1 MRAASAAIAA
11 VVALAVALA
20 GAGDDAHAQ
29 SAPTI
34 GEVTMR
40 AVAGGVPAQV
50 DAGVGASVSVSI
62 MASGPVTVSPD
73 DVSFFAESG
82 ASRVA
87 PTSVT
92 GAGTEWEARLLV
104 AETHAEG
111 PVAFWITARAASG
124 AVTVTHEDVAGHRV
138 EIDRT
143 RPLLTAE
150 ITSPT
155 TTVVRLD
162 EALSPLVAQGRELD
176 VSRWCMTESR
186 STSPV
191 SNECQRPAS
200 TGDLFRDVSVDSATV
215 TRTGDMPEV
224 TLVHDQIHNI
234 NTIHVIFDPASS
246 STPLLL
252 TDSALN
258 LPDLERNPRILA
270 RPAIL
275 NTPDVPFR
283 PLYWGSDYMAILV
296 PATIGNL
303 PSGQLVPGEWRVEH
317 GAATPGDTSND
328 IALVARPA
336 NRPESAFK
344 VNIVGGEHYDAD
356 APAFK
361 SLYFLE
367 EPRLLFFGAG
377 AAVPDGENLHVTYL
391 DQGATRMAFTD
402 GPEIAGGAQVAVN
415 PTTLPASLVVGVLR
429 DSGSGLAAVDSP
441 ARVGDRL
448 AISLELRA
456 APPAGQAPTYSFHGA
471 AAAPMT
477 QGADRR
483 TWSAEAAVV
492 ATTPEG
498 PVEFDV
504 MSPVFGAPAVAY
516 DESDVTDASSAS
528 VDRTPPAVR
537 TATLVGDR
545 ELHVVFGEPV
555 THTALEGI
563 FAVTRD
569 TAAVTITGTAVD
581 AASGAY
587 VTTLAADAPPGS
599 THVLTM
605 ALGAISDAA
614 GNAAPTSITVAADA
628 VPPSATLLSVAVLRD
643 GTSERTGPNA
653 AHARPGDTVRVTLEL
668 DEATSAQAVPTVRF
682 FDQRTPV
689 AMMGQPGDTVW
700 AADYAIPGTRTADDG
715 SPIYPDTPEG
725 AVELDIVAL
734 DYAGNALAV
743 SESGI
748 TDMSSAVIDVSPPA
762 RPSAEFA
769 SDALSVTLAFAEA
782 LDADTVAAGA
792 FAVRDADGA
801 AVAQPSP
808 PAYTASPPSVLLS
821 LQAVPDG
828 AYTVEI
834 AGTLTDRAGNAYRAG
849 DVALPT
855 VDSTAPTVMG
865 IATESA
871 TTTVIEFGEEVTVS
885 GNAAQRAR
893 HWTVT
898 DDGPPGGAPTQAEE
912 RAVSAVEAI
921 GADGMAADSGTRVR
935 LTHATLGM
943 TDSTPTVAYTPATS
957 DADGIGDVALG
968 RVTDTATPLLNALAA
983 FAAREASDG
992 APPRAESVE
1001 FTAAD
1006 TVTITLSEG
1015 IVSDYLPQVTMSP
1028 GLGRLAVTA
1037 AGTALTIEGSMQATD
1052 GTEYTVRVPSLVT
1065 DRACIDAQQDAMCAP
1080 NAFSGEAIT
1089 VTHNDAYPPGLVAGS
1104 ASFATASLLTFMTSE
1119 PLDAATISQI
1129 TLPAVFGTV
1138 TATQSG
1144 TEVRLAFTGT
1154 PVTGTEY
1161 TIGIPSAVTDTA
1173 DPPNRFGGLG
1183 PSQSLNSKVIYR
1195 VDTAD
1200 PTVASARLT
1209 GSTTIDVEFS
1219 EPVRGTA
1226 SASDWEIRVGGSSPM
1241 DKNALPGIDP
1251 LDSGVQVSAQGLGA
1265 SASVTIPEGSPVNG
1279 ITLHFGAQ
1287 PTDTVMFVRYV
1298 GTTLSDRAGNLVTVH
1313 AGAADSVEA
1322 ADAAGPE
1329 PETVHVD
1336 SSRDRQDDAVA
1347 GFGTLLVRPGDT
1359 VTFDVSW
1366 SVINAAQDA
1375 STSGRIANPTIEYL
1389 GPGTLHAMQPVPN
1402 TQRTA
1407 HTFTI
1412 PAGAPEGPF
1421 MPSVTASDMSGN
1433 VATHTRAAA
1442 GGCDTFGAYRAS
1454 VPDSECATRSSTV
1467 QSEADER
1474 LLRVYPAVDATAPAV
1489 VSART
1494 VSKTATLVTFGE
1506 PVAHAAGT
1514 DAERAA
1520 HWSMMSGDPPARVMV
1535 NSVADGAPLSA
1546 DDAGDLTL
1554 RITHDEVPADATPTL
1569 TYTLGAG
1576 EGRVID
1582 RVGHDLAS
1590 TATVAVADGVP
1601 PSIESA
1607 AFGGSPPRTLT
1618 VTFSEALAPESVGPS
1633 TILVERGGTELA
1645 GTTIAHVAG
1654 SPEAVTIEFPA
1665 AAAAPD
1671 GEYTLRARG
1680 GASGISDAA
1689 DPANRPAE
1697 DLTRTVALNAEAPH
1711 IVEAVTRLRPA
1722 DATQLT
1728 GYSLQGE
1735 LHFQSKD
1742 GANRLTPYEN
1752 RPSTT
1757 EITLSEPV
1765 TATPSGD
1772 STPATPA
1779 EISGRWGLEDSMGT
1793 LSINSVSVSGS
1804 TVTIT
1809 HASPRTT
1816 AAALSMTYDDSAG
1829 AGRLVGTDGTGL
1841 AMVSTQTTDGVAP
1854 LWSARLAG
1862 PDSVIVSFSE
1872 PVRIV
1877 EEDGGPVSA
1886 TGRWFLANYAPDA
1899 TGTPDSANELI
1910 DPQLFDDSG
1919 SYDVGVDGATLDA
1932 SGTRLALD
1940 PAAFVPG
1947 GGGSGEREHLALGSA
1962 ALPWAK
1968 YYPGAQGLSDTERE
1982 VSNMIAD
1989 LAGNALVPR
1998 AVRTADGIRPT
2009 LSVDSFDG
2017 TDLVATASRGLN
2029 PATVQAADLA
2039 LGGPG
2044 ASTASRAPAT
2054 AAYDTGTGKLTLT
2067 FSPALGVPGLYR
2079 LGLATDAQGAVTG
2092 DIRDTVT
2099 VTHPGE
2105 AAAGNLLDT
2114 DGAVAT
2120 LASTS
2125 APTIASVRTLSPTLT
2140 RVNLSAPVEG
2150 MTVPAQ
2156 WGLAGEADDV
2166 AVTGVAAGEA
2176 ASVGDGAAAEPT
2188 REAAAQ
2194 AFTLLHDAQATDWLP
2209 RLSYDPDAGGVASG
2223 DRLRDVSGMA
2233 LAGVSGAQR
2242 PTATDG
2248 APPRPASAQFDSP
2261 MRIDLSFSEDLHEES
2276 IASATY
2282 AVTAPSGVTVGLAE
2296 TPASHV
2302 QGSSTVTLGLAG
2314 DAAEH
2319 GTYRIT
2325 VSGLADTASDR
2336 NTCAP
2341 AACAVDAERAVTLP
2355 ALSSLGAS
2363 VLDPTS
2369 MAAKAANAETA
2380 ATGDIVRLRL
2390 ELSGVRTSPGAAPD
2404 ASLLD
2409 SLETPLVGFYDE
2421 ARTTEMTDAS
2431 PDSSP
2436 GSVWT
2441 ADYTVPMSPQREG
2454 PAEFEA
2460 RVSYGIDTLVL
2471 TRADLTRGTAVT
2483 VDTAPP
2489 SISSAAADPLYTRTE
2504 AAAATTG
2511 LGAASAAGAGSRML
2525 VVLTA
2530 SEPLAGVAP
2539 SDATI
2544 GGAPATGA
2552 ASDHASRM
2560 LSTALPA
2567 NTYVYSR
2574 LAAADEAE
2582 GPLSFSI
2589 TVRDAVG
2596 NSGTITNNDIP
2607 DDGDAATGYLL
2618 EVDRTP
2624 PEVSGVGFASR
2635 TQLDLEFDEPVRGVP
2650 ATLALERV
2658 ETVPGTVTPVTA
2670 TVTHADGEATATLA
2684 VPEVERFHPDVA
2696 SWRLTV
2702 PATVLDMVGNAYATP
2717 GQKVA
2722 VSTAGAPS
2730 ITGAETLSTARTR
2743 VALSAAVAAL
2753 GTEAATASSQ
2763 VASRWTVGG
2772 QAATGAEL
2780 TTFQR
2785 DGGTVS
2791 AVLLDH
2797 GPLAGSDAT
2806 PDVAYDPAGTAAG
2819 RLVDAVTGVFYLAA
2833 ETRTVTATD
2842 SAPPEAT
2849 AAFTSDT
2856 VITVR
2861 TDVEYSGQPAISA
2874 VTFPAGVTHTVTYP
2888 NPTTVVITLAGTVAD
2903 DDMYKFSLSLSDKQS
2918 PPNTATTGFT
2928 LVRDTT
2934 TSTFASAK
2942 TLSHTQVEVTF
2953 APGTTRAGT
2962 ADLDAARW
2970 VAHPSGTCESRGGD
2984 PATATAVT
2992 ALAGGKVTLTFGG
3005 GILET
3010 GGRADTSARP
3020 PVSYT
3025 RTDGAGAEFLNSV
3038 GVEMESIC
3046 MVAFDGAPPA
3056 PLSATLTDAA
3066 MRSVA
3071 VQMSE
3076 AFGFGSTTPG
3086 SAPPAS
3092 SAQFS
3097 LLPGGRAAE
3106 AAAPSSFAFA
3116 DGNAALTLEFAAG
3129 AGQVH
3134 PIEAG
3139 TVIRYD
3145 ASLGAAHRATDAEG
3159 NILSQDADLAL
3170 GDAISPRVVSART
3183 ASATTTEVTYD
3194 EDIALR
3200 GDVTGL
3206 WTLTVSGDDTQYPVS
3221 SAAIK
3226 PGSPRVL
3233 VLTHADATTP
3243 LTHTATSTATATYVR
3258 DAADARAVTDTSG
3271 NPQDNYATPM
3281 LTTGHGAL
3289 SVADGIAPLIASAAT
3304 SSATST
3310 LVTLSEPVQA
3320 SSSAAASLA
3329 RHWSVSETV
3338 GSSPVDREVTSAVIS
3353 GSTVTLTHAGLG
3365 STGATPSVT
3374 YAASVDSDGDGDIDA
3389 DDAATMVTD
3398 AATPTNA
3405 LAGVTATAS
3414 DGAPPVITAAFAS
3427 ATSIRVSLSEPI
3439 QRTGG
3444 GLLLASNWMVT
3455 LPGQTPNLLRA
3466 TGPVAYA
3473 AGSAERE
3480 ITLRLVASA
3489 SATRAHE
3496 VTLPTGITDRST
3508 DPNAYAYPT
3517 SRKITATALGS
3528 PTFTARATAADKIEV
3543 TFAIPVRRVGE
3554 PPLPLEATAWHV
3566 HPTSIVGLT
3575 TERIPVTGVSVLAD
3589 NSLTLTLSQADP
3601 AHRST
3606 SKTPLV
3612 LYNRGSPEIE
3622 STLGVGLARNTSD
3635 VASDATPPALLQ
3647 ARATSTTVVEVT
3659 MSEGVSLSGDD
3670 SAAARRSQWSVA
3682 TGAGT
3687 FVSPSSVSMSASA
3700 ATITVGPAG
3709 AWATGAP
3716 PEVYYRAVASTPTQA
3731 RGLLVD
3737 GAGNRLAAS
3746 SLQAADAIPPVIE
3759 AAAELST
3766 RRIGVTLSEA
3776 ARFDSDASTAADR
3789 AAHWSVAA
3797 GGSDR
3802 AAETV
3807 VISTSDGR
3815 STVTVMVAEGDRWT
3829 GGQSPTVSYSDT
3841 PADGGRVTDSHGN
3854 HLAARSGVAAADQSA
3869 PELESARTVDLGRTE
3884 VVFSRPVV
3892 LTEGTDAQVRG
3903 HWTVSDDPDGGG
3915 TAEAQDVMIN
3925 SVTVVSGTPEKVMVA
3940 HGALS
3945 GPGARPTISYD
3956 PATSASGLLVRE
3968 GQASVQVDGF
3978 DFVASDGIP
3987 PRLVGDPAVV
3997 SWNNPTD
4004 PGQNA
4009 IRFTFDE
4016 PMNINIPDPTVE
4028 NTHPTGTLSDDLLNT
4043 IRNQKTVGHRSQ
4055 VSPQG
4060 ERYHNIPSGN
4070 VVLGDETDL
4079 TVPDR
4084 WLPSS
4089 PFVQAAHLDDSR
4101 KVLTLRLPPG
4111 GTELTDYP
4119 HPVAVAITGD
4129 NPHHNAVHYLYDDGA
4144 NRYIPDA
4151 SRAHERFTIVRDFTP
4166 PTFVASVDSAR
4177 QVRVVYNEPVKISDT
4192 QLIQARD
4199 WRIDTTPGNS
4209 GDNTDGSTYLTP
4221 ADIAYS
4227 FDEFETQDLVHH
4239 GDLGRQ
4245 SRLTILLAMGQDIDA
4260 AADLNVVSLE
4270 QDVEDARGNGEA
4282 RDTGKTTRT
4291 YEYRPGGSAPA
4302 GRDTAAPTATS
4313 LEASV
4318 ERLIGQTTEFAARDG
4333 QFAHHA
4339 RAGDRVR
4346 VAVTL
4351 DEPVPLAGARMTVR
4365 STGPTVSDT
4374 IMPRLVVAGN
4384 SRDMGNMAAATSPP
4398 FRVVLPMSV
4407 TDQDGMPFAAN
4418 TAHAVTYAP
4427 AAPAFSNAM
4436 FDSPTRLFIDV
4447 SEPLDDTTLTPDTPA
4462 TGDTALVRGSVHVE
4476 GLGTFAV
4483 HRDMG
4488 RVVVTTV
4495 ERALPGSTYTIRIA
4509 DTVKDADGDA
4519 AAAASLS
4526 VTYPESPT
4534 LTARFTERDTR
4545 NGVQHLIGIKS
4556 SEWLDW
4562 GAIRNAH
4569 NLMSVSTVGTM
4580 PETVLFS
4587 QPLYAHPYL
4596 ILVLRNPAEPGTY
4609 EVSLPENLRTFA
4621 GTPVQD
4627 TIQVERHAGGYTPA
4641 GAPTASNV
4649 RFFGPQHI
4657 QLDLDQ
4663 QPDPA
4668 TLGNIEVPGLGV
4680 KSWSREGLT
4689 ITLALEGR
4697 ADRVAWEGTWTVPAE
4712 MADGMPFGGVLGFGV
4727 MAPDSAGNVSDI
4739 GQDSLAE
4746 GAERV
4751 VADTGAPEFEAHA
4764 VSDTRTRVTF
4774 AEPVRGVI
4782 AASEWCVGGA
4792 ESTGISADGASF
4804 APALPVE
4811 DGQGVT
4817 AGQSF
4822 TISHA
4827 PSGGAAPEVVYR
4839 PGGACSQG

>member
-186 STSPV
+186 ATTPV
-191 SNECQRPAS
+191 ANECQRPTS
-200 TGDLFRDVSVDSATV
+200 TNELFRDVSVDSATV
-215 TRTGDMPEV
+215 TRTGDAPEI
-224 TLVHDQIHNI
+224 TLVHGQIHNI
-234 NTIHVIFDPASS
+234 NTVHVIFDPASS

-296 PATIGNL
+296 PATLGNL

-328 IALVARPA
+328 IALIARPA

-377 AAVPDGENLHVTYL
+377 ADVPDGENLHVTYL
-391 DQGATRMAFTD
+391 DQGSTRLAFTD
-402 GPEIAGGAQVAVN
+402 GPAIAEGAQVAVN
-415 PTTLPASLVVGVLR
+415 PTTLPASLGVGVLR
-429 DSGSGLAAVDSP
+429 DSGSGFAAVDSP

-448 AISLELRA
+448 SISLELRA
-456 APPAGQAPTYSFHGA
+456 APPAGQAPMYSFHGA
-471 AAAPMT
+471 AAALMT

-504 MSPVFGAPAVAY
+504 ASQVFGAAAVAY

-528 VDRTPPAVR
+528 VDRTQPAVR

-569 TAAVTITGTAVD
+569 SAAVTITGTAVD

-599 THVLTM
+599 THTLTM

-628 VPPSATLLSVAVLRD
+628 APPSATLLSVAVLREGSA
-643 GTSERTGPNA
+643 GTAERTGPNA

-689 AMMGQPGDTVW
+689 AMMGQPGDTAW
-700 AADYAIPGTRTADDG
+700 AADYAIPGTRTADDD

-769 SDALSVTLAFAEA
+769 SDALSVTLAFAEG
-782 LDADTVAAGA
+782 LDGATVTADAFTVK
-792 FAVRDADGA
+792 DADGA
-801 AVAQPSP
+801 DVAQPSP

-855 VDSTAPTVMG
+855 VDSTAPTVRG

-968 RVTDTATPLLNALAA
+968 RVTDTATPLLNALAG

-1028 GLGRLAVTA
+1028 GLGRLTVTA

-1195 VDTAD
+1195 VDAAD

-1251 LDSGVQVSAQGLGA
+1251 LDSGVQVSAPGLGA

-1569 TYTLGAG
+1569 MYSLGAG

-1665 AAAAPD
+1665 SAAAPD

-1711 IVEAVTRLRPA
+1711 IVEAVTRLGT
-1722 DATQLT
+1722 DHATQLT

-1947 GGGSGEREHLALGSA
+1947 GGGSGEREHLELGSA

-1968 YYPGAQGLSDTERE
+1968 YYPGAQGLSGTERE

-2017 TDLVATASRGLN
+2017 TSLVATASRDLN
-2029 PATVQAADLA
+2029 PATVQPADLA

-2054 AAYDTGTGKLTLT
+2054 AAYDAGKLTLT

-2176 ASVGDGAAAEPT
+2176 ASVGDGATAAPT

-2248 APPRPASAQFDSP
+2248 APPRPESAQFDSP

-2355 ALSSLGAS
+2355 VLSSLGAS

-2421 ARTTEMTDAS
+2421 ARTTQMTDAS

-2454 PAEFEA
+2454 PPEFEA

-2511 LGAASAAGAGSRML
+2511 LGEASAAGAGSRML

-2544 GGAPATGA
+2544 GGVAATGA

-2560 LSTALPA
+2560 LSPALPA

-2582 GPLSFSI
+2582 GSLQFSI

-2596 NSGTITNNDIP
+2596 NSGTITQNDIP

-2635 TQLDLEFDEPVRGVP
+2635 TQLNLEFDEPVMGVP

-2684 VPEVERFHPDVA
+2684 VPEVERFHPSAA

-2730 ITGAETLSTARTR
+2730 ITGAETLSTASTR

-2785 DGGTVS
+2785 DGGTVN

-2819 RLVDAVTGVFYLAA
+2819 RLVDAATGVFYLAA

-2928 LVRDTT
+2928 RVRDTE

-2984 PATATAVT
+2984 PVTATAVS
-2992 ALAGGKVTLTFGG
+2992 ALAAGKVTLTFGG

-3010 GGRADTSARP
+3010 GGRADTSATP

-3116 DGNAALTLEFAAG
+3116 DGNTALTLEFAAG

-3405 LAGVTATAS
+3405 LAGYTATAS

-3444 GLLLASNWMVT
+3444 GLLLASNWMVST
-3455 LPGQTPNLLRA
+3455 DAILGNMLRL
-3466 TGPVAYA
+3466 TSPVEYA

-3480 ITLRLVASA
+3480 ITLHVTEAESAASPH
-3489 SATRAHE
+3489 T
-3496 VTLPTGITDRST
+3496 VTLPTGITDRAPT
-3508 DPNAYAYPT
+3508 PNEYVYPEN
-3517 SRKITATALGS
+3517 REIDVMGLGALA
-3528 PTFTARATAADKIEV
+3528 FTARATAADTIVV
-3543 TFAIPVRRVGE
+3543 TFDVPVRRVGSD
-3554 PPLPLEATAWHV
+3554 PLATSAWNV
-3566 HPTSIVGLT
+3566 HPTPMEGL
-3575 TERIPVTGVSVLAD
+3575 RAQQIPGTGVSALAD
-3589 NSLTLTLSQADP
+3589 NSLTLTLSQATD

-3612 LYNRGSPEIE
+3612 VYDRGSPEIE
-3622 STLGVGLARNTSD
+3622 STLGIGLARNTRA
-3635 VASDATPPALLQ
+3635 VASDATPPALLL
-3647 ARATSTTVVEVT
+3647 ARATSTTVVEAT
-3659 MSEGVSLSGDD
+3659 LSERVSPSGADT
-3670 SAAARRSQWSVA
+3670 AAARRSQWSVA

-3687 FVSPSSVSMSASA
+3687 FVSPSSVALSEST
-3700 ATITVGPAG
+3700 ATITVGAAG
-3709 AWATGAP
+3709 AWATGEP
-3716 PEVYYRAVASTPTQA
+3716 PEVYYRAVASTPTQE

-3746 SLQAADAIPPVIE
+3746 SLRAEDAIPPVIE
-3759 AAAELST
+3759 AATVLST
-3766 RRIGVTLSEA
+3766 RRIDVTLSESA
-3776 ARFDSDASTAADR
+3776 QFAGSASTPNER
-3789 AAHWSVAA
+3789 KAHWSVMA
-3797 GGSDR
+3797 GGTSRD
-3802 AAETV
+3802 ADTV
-3807 VISTSDGR
+3807 GITTSDGR
-3815 STVTVMVAEGDRWT
+3815 STVTVMVAATDRWT
-3829 GGQSPTVSYSDT
+3829 ASQSPTVSYSDT
-3841 PADGGRVTDSHGN
+3841 PADGGRVTDAHGN
-3854 HLAARSGVAAADQSA
+3854 HLASRSGVQTVDMSA
-3869 PELESARTVDLGRTE
+3869 PELVRARTVDLGSTE
-3884 VVFSRPVV
+3884 LEFSGRVA
-3892 LTEGTDAQVRG
+3892 LTEGTGAQVRG
-3903 HWTVSDDPDGGG
+3903 HWSMRGDDPDGSGSG
-3915 TAEAQDVMIN
+3915 EAPEVMVN
-3925 SVTVVSGTPEKVMVA
+3925 SVKLVSGMPTRVMVA
-3940 HGALS
+3940 HGDLS
-3945 GPGARPTISYD
+3945 GPGATPTISYD
-3956 PATSASGLLVRE
+3956 PATSAAGRLVAE
-3968 GQASVQVDGF
+3968 GQAGLQ
-3978 DFVASDGIP
+3978 VASFAGEEVGDGIP
-3987 PRLVGDPAVV
+3987 PRLVGDPELVGWTHGHPEAM
-3997 SWNNPTD
+3997 NAPANYGNQD
-4004 PGQNA
+4004 A

-4016 PMNINIPDPTVE
+4016 PISRDSAIRQVLVSVDGDRTNQVRVDTITNDKFIMFRSPVTPQSIP
-4028 NTHPTGTLSDDLLNT
+4028 
-4043 IRNQKTVGHRSQ
+4043 
-4055 VSPQG
+4055 
-4060 ERYHNIPSGN
+4060 YHNFYSGET
-4070 VVLGDETDL
+4070 VIGEETSLTSRVAWLPAGSIVLG
-4079 TVPDR
+4079 
-4084 WLPSS
+4084 
-4089 PFVQAAHLDDSR
+4089 AHLDASR
-4101 KVLTLRLPPG
+4101 QVLTLRLVSDR
-4111 GTELTDYP
+4111 LLQ
-4119 HPVAVAITGD
+4119 PVAIGLIGST
-4129 NPHHNAVHYLYDDGA
+4129 PHFMSQHYFYDDGGNA
-4144 NRYIPDA
+4144 YIPDI
-4151 SRAHERFTIVRDFTP
+4151 SRGHERF
-4166 PTFVASVDSAR
+4166 
-4177 QVRVVYNEPVKISDT
+4177 
-4192 QLIQARD
+4192 
-4199 WRIDTTPGNS
+4199 
-4209 GDNTDGSTYLTP
+4209 
-4221 ADIAYS
+4221 
-4227 FDEFETQDLVHH
+4227 
-4239 GDLGRQ
+4239 
-4245 SRLTILLAMGQDIDA
+4245 
-4260 AADLNVVSLE
+4260 
-4270 QDVEDARGNGEA
+4270 
-4282 RDTGKTTRT
+4282 
-4291 YEYRPGGSAPA
+4291 
-4302 GRDTAAPTATS
+4302 
-4313 LEASV
+4313 
-4318 ERLIGQTTEFAARDG
+4318 
-4333 QFAHHA
+4333 
-4339 RAGDRVR
+4339 
-4346 VAVTL
+4346 
-4351 DEPVPLAGARMTVR
+4351 
-4365 STGPTVSDT
+4365 
-4374 IMPRLVVAGN
+4374 
-4384 SRDMGNMAAATSPP
+4384 
-4398 FRVVLPMSV
+4398 
-4407 TDQDGMPFAAN
+4407 
-4418 TAHAVTYAP
+4418 
-4427 AAPAFSNAM
+4427 
-4436 FDSPTRLFIDV
+4436 
-4447 SEPLDDTTLTPDTPA
+4447 
-4462 TGDTALVRGSVHVE
+4462 ALVRD
-4476 GLGTFAV
+4476 LAPPDV
-4483 HRDMG
+4483 HRLG
-4488 RVVVTTV
+4488 R
-4495 ERALPGSTYTIRIA
+4495 
-4509 DTVKDADGDA
+4509 
-4519 AAAASLS
+4519 
-4526 VTYPESPT
+4526 
-4534 LTARFTERDTR
+4534 
-4545 NGVQHLIGIKS
+4545 
-4556 SEWLDW
+4556 
-4562 GAIRNAH
+4562 
-4569 NLMSVSTVGTM
+4569 
-4580 PETVLFS
+4580 
-4587 QPLYAHPYL
+4587 
-4596 ILVLRNPAEPGTY
+4596 
-4609 EVSLPENLRTFA
+4609 
-4621 GTPVQD
+4621 
-4627 TIQVERHAGGYTPA
+4627 
-4641 GAPTASNV
+4641 
-4649 RFFGPQHI
+4649 
-4657 QLDLDQ
+4657 
-4663 QPDPA
+4663 
-4668 TLGNIEVPGLGV
+4668 LG
-4680 KSWSREGLT
+4680 
-4689 ITLALEGR
+4689 
-4697 ADRVAWEGTWTVPAE
+4697 
-4712 MADGMPFGGVLGFGV
+4712 
-4727 MAPDSAGNVSDI
+4727 
-4739 GQDSLAE
+4739 
-4746 GAERV
+4746 
-4751 VADTGAPEFEAHA
+4751 EA
-4764 VSDTRTRVTF
+4764 
-4774 AEPVRGVI
+4774 
-4782 AASEWCVGGA
+4782 
-4792 ESTGISADGASF
+4792 
-4804 APALPVE
+4804 
-4811 DGQGVT
+4811 GQG
-4817 AGQSF
+4817 GL
-4822 TISHA
+4822 
-4827 PSGGAAPEVVYR
+4827 
-4839 PGGACSQG
+4839 